1 MATIEVKDSQEK
13 IEAVLPDHI
22 QNIQQGLSILTGEE
36 KEDLIRIVKNQENRE
51 FEKALCFFISFAVL
65 RLQIG
70 V

>member
-1 MATIEVKDSQEK
+1 MATIEGKDSQ
-13 IEAVLPDHI
+13 
-22 QNIQQGLSILTGEE
+22 E

>member
-1 MATIEVKDSQEK
+1 MATIEVKDSQ
-13 IEAVLPDHI
+13 
-22 QNIQQGLSILTGEE
+22 E

-51 FEKALCFFISFAVL
+51 FEKALCFFISFVVL